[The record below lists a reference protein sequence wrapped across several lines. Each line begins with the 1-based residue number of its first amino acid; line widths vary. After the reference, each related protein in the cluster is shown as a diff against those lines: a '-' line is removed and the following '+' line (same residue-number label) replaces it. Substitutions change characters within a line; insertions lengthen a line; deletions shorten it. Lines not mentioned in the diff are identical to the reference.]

1 MMPSRSL
8 QRAWGTSVMT
18 ERHADTAPE
27 AGPAGAGSPVWPAL
41 EVGEVTKVFKLE
53 SGRQVTAVDRLS
65 LTIDPHEVVCVVGPS
80 GHGKSTLLNLIAGF
94 TAPTSGRI
102 MCQGQPVTG
111 PGPDRG
117 VVFQAD
123 TLFMW
128 RRVAENI
135 AYGLR
140 ARHVPRL
147 EREATVARL
156 LEIVGLTQFART
168 WPKQLSGGMRRR
180 VALAAVFANR
190 PDLLLMDEPFTG
202 LDYARRA
209 ALHQVL
215 LELWRNAGN
224 TVLFVTHNLEEA
236 LTVAN
241 RIVVMVRG
249 RIVEDFRLT
258 SPPPREPEAL
268 RADEVNEVRLAVIE
282 HLKAA
287 MSDIGP
293 DMTAPKGAG
302 SSCSVG

>member
-1 MMPSRSL
+1 MASRSPH
-8 QRAWGTSVMT
+8 QVRRVRTD
-18 ERHADTAPE
+18 RHAD
-27 AGPAGAGSPVWPAL
+27 AGQGAASADAGRPVWPAL
-41 EVGEVTKVFKLE
+41 EVRDVTKAFRLE
-53 SGRQVTAVDRLS
+53 SGQRVTAVDRLS
-65 LTIDPHEVVCVVGPS
+65 LTIAPHEFVCVVGPS

-102 MCQGQPVTG
+102 MCQGRPVTG
-111 PGPDRG
+111 PAPDRG

-140 ARHVPRL
+140 ARHVPQP

-156 LEIVGLTQFART
+156 LEVVGLTQFARA

-180 VALAAVFANR
+180 VTLAAVFANE
-190 PDLLLMDEPFTG
+190 PDVLLMDEPFSG

-209 ALHQVL
+209 SLHQVL
-215 LELWRNAGN
+215 VDLWRSAGN

-236 LTVAN
+236 LTLAN
-241 RIVVMVRG
+241 RIVVMIRG
-249 RIVEDFRLT
+249 RVVEDLRLT
-258 SPPPREPEAL
+258 SPAPRPPQAL
-268 RADEVNEVRLAVIE
+268 LAPEVNQVRFAVLE

-287 MSDIGP
+287 MGDVETEAAFPRVLGHPTSN
-293 DMTAPKGAG
+293 
-302 SSCSVG
+302 

>member
-1 MMPSRSL
+1 
-8 QRAWGTSVMT
+8 MT
-18 ERHADTAPE
+18 EREAD
-27 AGPAGAGSPVWPAL
+27 AGPEVASAGAGSPVWPAL
-41 EVGEVTKVFKLE
+41 EVREVTKVFRLE
-53 SGRQVTAVDRLS
+53 SGRRVTAVDRLS
-65 LTIDPHEVVCVVGPS
+65 LTIDPHEFVCVVGPS

-102 MCQGQPVTG
+102 VCQGQPVTG

-140 ARHVPRL
+140 ARHVPRP

-156 LEIVGLTQFART
+156 LEVVGLTQFARA

-190 PDLLLMDEPFTG
+190 PDVLLLDEPFTG

-224 TVLFVTHNLEEA
+224 TVLFVTHNIEEA

-249 RIVEDFRLT
+249 RVVEDFRLT
-258 SPPPREPEAL
+258 PPPPRNPQAL
-268 RADEVNEVRLAVIE
+268 LAKEVTDVRFAVLE

-287 MSDIGP
+287 MNEVETEAALPEKLGRP
-293 DMTAPKGAG
+293 TAD
-302 SSCSVG
+302 

>member
-1 MMPSRSL
+1 MIEWPS
-8 QRAWGTSVMT
+8 G
-18 ERHADTAPE
+18 
-27 AGPAGAGSPVWPAL
+27 AGQGAASAGADRSVWPAL
-41 EVGEVTKVFKLE
+41 EVREVTKVFGLE
-53 SGRQVTAVDRLS
+53 SGQPVSAVDRLS
-65 LTIDPHEVVCVVGPS
+65 LTIAPHELVCVVGPS

-94 TAPTSGRI
+94 TTPTSGRI
-102 MCQGQPVTG
+102 MCHGQPVTG

-140 ARHVPRL
+140 ARHVPRR

-156 LEIVGLTQFART
+156 LEVVGLTQFARA

-180 VALAAVFANR
+180 VTLAAVFANE
-190 PDLLLMDEPFTG
+190 PDVLLLDEPFTG

-215 LELWRNAGN
+215 ADLWTTAGN

-236 LTVAN
+236 LTLAN
-241 RIVVMVRG
+241 RIVVMIRG
-249 RIVEDFRLT
+249 RVVDDFRLT
-258 SPPPREPEAL
+258 PAAPRDPETLLAT
-268 RADEVNEVRLAVIE
+268 EVNQVRFAVLE

-287 MSDIGP
+287 MNDVE
-293 DMTAPKGAG
+293 TAAALPEMLGHPT
-302 SSCSVG
+302 SR

>member
-1 MMPSRSL
+1 MIEWPS
-8 QRAWGTSVMT
+8 G
-18 ERHADTAPE
+18 
-27 AGPAGAGSPVWPAL
+27 AGQGAASAGADRSVWPAL
-41 EVGEVTKVFKLE
+41 EVREVTKVFGLE
-53 SGRQVTAVDRLS
+53 SGQPVSAVDRLS
-65 LTIDPHEVVCVVGPS
+65 LTIAPHELVCVVGPS

-102 MCQGQPVTG
+102 MCHGQPVTG

-140 ARHVPRL
+140 ARHVPRR

-156 LEIVGLTQFART
+156 LEVVGLTQFARA

-180 VALAAVFANR
+180 VTLAAVFANE
-190 PDLLLMDEPFTG
+190 PDVLLLDEPFTG

-215 LELWRNAGN
+215 ADLWTTAGN

-236 LTVAN
+236 LTLAN
-241 RIVVMVRG
+241 RIVVMIRG
-249 RIVEDFRLT
+249 RVVDDFRLT
-258 SPPPREPEAL
+258 PAAPRDPETLLAT
-268 RADEVNEVRLAVIE
+268 EVNQVRFAVLE

-287 MSDIGP
+287 MNDVE
-293 DMTAPKGAG
+293 TAAALPEMLGHPT
-302 SSCSVG
+302 SR

>member
-8 QRAWGTSVMT
+8 HPAWTASVTT
-18 ERHADTAPE
+18 ERRADAGQE
-27 AGPAGAGSPVWPAL
+27 AASAGGGSSVWPSL
-41 EVGEVTKVFKLE
+41 EVRDITKVFKLE
-53 SGRQVTAVDRLS
+53 SGQRVAAVDRLS
-65 LTIDPHEVVCVVGPS
+65 LTIDPHEFVCVVGPS

-111 PGPDRG
+111 PGADRG

-140 ARHVPRL
+140 ARHVPRH

-156 LEIVGLTQFART
+156 LEVVGLTQFARA

-190 PDLLLMDEPFTG
+190 PEVLLMDESFTG

-215 LELWRNAGN
+215 VELWRNAGN
-224 TVLFVTHNLEEA
+224 TVLVVTHNVEEA

-287 MSDIGP
+287 MSDIEP
-293 DMTAPKGAG
+293 EMTAPERLGG
-302 SSCSVG
+302 LISD